1 MELLTNIL
9 TIIYGLNILAIIALI
24 FFERKNPTLTWA
36 WIMVLTFLPIV
47 GFIIYLFIGHGMS
60 KHKMFKNKII
70 DDNTRKEYLN
80 EIRTTYVYD
89 VDSNKN
95 QDLITMNTAQ
105 SKAIYSQHNRI
116 KVIFDGKEKYEE
128 LFESIKKAKK
138 YIHVEYY
145 IIQKDEVGLEF
156 IKILSEKA
164 KEGVEVKL
172 LYDAMGSNKLNR
184 KKYFK
189 EFKAN
194 GGKCAAFFPSVIP
207 YLSFRINYRN
217 HGKIVVIDGEVAFTG
232 GFNIGKEHI
241 CKDKKIGYWRDTHL
255 KIEGEGVED
264 IEERFLLDWIYA
276 SREKINDYSKY
287 FPKVDNI
294 KEITGMQVVSC
305 GPDNDEQHIR
315 NGYLKI
321 INNARKN
328 VYIQTP
334 YFVPD
339 ETMLNSLKISALSG
353 VDVRL
358 MIPGKP
364 DHKTM
369 FWAANSYIG
378 ELLEAGVKVYYYQKG
393 FIHAKTIV
401 ADGAVSSVGTANMD
415 IRSFKLN
422 FEVNCFIYNKEIAE
436 IMENQFEED
445 MKASNQVEIN
455 EFSKRSVLDRLVE
468 SVVRL
473 VSPLL

>member
-1 MELLTNIL
+1 MELGKDIL
-9 TIIYGLNILAIIALI
+9 IIMYGLNILAIIALI
-24 FFERKNPTLTWA
+24 FFERKNPQLTWA

-47 GFIIYLFIGHGMS
+47 GFIIYLFIGHGIS
-60 KHKMFKNKII
+60 NHKIFTNKII

-80 EIRTTYVYD
+80 EIRTSYVCD
-89 VDSNKN
+89 VATNKN
-95 QDLITMNTAQ
+95 QDLITMNIAQ
-105 SKAIYSQHNRI
+105 SKAVYSQNNKI
-116 KVIFDGKEKYEE
+116 KVIFDGKEKYRE
-128 LFESIKKAKK
+128 LFESIKNAKK

-145 IIQKDEVGLEF
+145 IIEKDEVGLAF
-156 IKILSEKA
+156 IELLSEKA

-194 GGKCAAFFPSVIP
+194 GGKCAAFFPSIIP
-207 YLSFRINYRN
+207 YLSLRINYRN
-217 HGKIVVIDGEVAFTG
+217 HRKIVVVDGKVAFTG
-232 GFNIGKEHI
+232 GFNIGEEHI
-241 CKDKKIGYWRDTHL
+241 GKDKKIGYWRDTHL
-255 KIEGEGVED
+255 KIEGEGVFD

-276 SREKINDYSKY
+276 YKEKPNDYSKY
-287 FPKVDNI
+287 FPKVENV
-294 KEITGMQVVSC
+294 KNITGMQVISC
-305 GPDNDEQHIR
+305 GPDNYEQHIR

-364 DHKTM
+364 DHKMM

-378 ELLEAGVKVYYYQKG
+378 ELLDAGVKVYYYQKG

-401 ADGAVSSVGTANMD
+401 ADGDVSSVGTANMD

-436 IMENQFEED
+436 IMEKQFTED
-445 MKASNQVEIN
+445 MKDSTKIENYD
-455 EFSKRSVLDRLVE
+455 FMKRSIFDRFIE

>member
-1 MELLTNIL
+1 MELFTNIL
-9 TIIYGLNILAIIALI
+9 TVIYGLNILAIVALI

-47 GFIIYLFIGHGMS
+47 GFIIYLFIGHSMS
-60 KHKMFKNKII
+60 KHKIFRNKII
-70 DDNTRKEYLN
+70 DDNTRKEYMN
-80 EIRTTYVYD
+80 EIRNTYVYD
-89 VDSNKN
+89 VAANKN

-105 SKAIYSQHNRI
+105 SKAVYSQHNKI
-116 KVIFDGKEKYEE
+116 AVIFDGKEKYKE
-128 LFESIKKAKK
+128 LFEAIRNAKD
-138 YIHVEYY
+138 YIHIEYY

-156 IKILSEKA
+156 IKLLSEKA

-172 LYDAMGSNKLNR
+172 LYDAMGSSKLNR

-194 GGKCAAFFPSVIP
+194 GGKCAAFFPSIIP
-207 YLSFRINYRN
+207 YLSFRINYRD
-217 HGKIVVIDGEVAFTG
+217 HRKIVVIDGKVAFTG

-241 CKDKKIGYWRDTHL
+241 GKDKKIGYWRDTHL
-255 KIEGEGVED
+255 KIEGEGVAD
-264 IEERFLLDWIYA
+264 IEERFLLDWVYA
-276 SREKINDYSKY
+276 SREKIKDYSRY
-287 FPKVDNI
+287 FPKIDNI

-339 ETMLNSLKISALSG
+339 DTMLNSLKISALSG

-401 ADGAVSSVGTANMD
+401 ADGDVSSVGTANMD

-422 FEVNCFIYNKEIAE
+422 FEVNCFIYNKEIAK
-436 IMENQFEED
+436 IMEDQFEED
-445 MKASNQVEIN
+445 MKVSTKIDRD
-455 EFSKRSVLDRLVE
+455 EFAKRSIIDRLIE